1 MSTLNEVSLNHPE
14 IFVSIM
20 MPVYNAERYIAQAI
34 ESVLAQ
40 SYPHWEL
47 IIVDDGSTDRSGQI
61 ARQYND
67 KRIRVFYQE
76 NAGEAAARNH
86 ALAQMRGELVAFI
99 DADDFYLPNHLE
111 LIVRYLVDHP
121 RRDGVYTDGYHCD
134 EEGRQL
140 KSLSSRRRGPFEDW
154 IFPEVVR
161 ASDVFGPPICV
172 ALRREKIL
180 AWQLQFDPEIVIGPD
195 WDFLTRYSEYAS
207 FGYID
212 AKTCYYRIH
221 QTNITVKTD
230 LRRRAGYLARCR
242 EKAIKLPRFHEC
254 PLDVRRWVFYD
265 LLINLLPGEMDRRDR
280 ITHWPEFE
288 QLPPVEKA
296 NLLRWMATSAVIERV
311 NSPLIHEWY
320 RRARNYAPWNR
331 RVILQC
337 WLHRI
342 SPVLLRKMLLLLAR
356 KEDRGLQDPFADFKI
371 SS

>member
-1 MSTLNEVSLNHPE
+1 MNTLSKVGFNRPE
-14 IFVSIM
+14 MLVSIM

-34 ESVLAQ
+34 ESVFSQ

-67 KRIRVFYQE
+67 ARIRVFYQE

-86 ALAQMRGELVAFI
+86 ALAQMMGEIVAFI
-99 DADDFYLPNHLE
+99 DADDFFMPNHLE
-111 LIVRYLVDHP
+111 LIVRYLRDNP
-121 RRDGVYTDGYHCD
+121 QQDGVYTDGYHCD

-140 KSLSSRRRGPFEDW
+140 KSLSSRRRGPFEGW

-195 WDFLTRYSEYAS
+195 WDFLTRFSEHSS

-242 EKAIKLPRFHEC
+242 EKAIQLSRFKEC
-254 PLDVRRWVFYD
+254 PLDVRRWAFYD
-265 LLINLLPGEMDRRDR
+265 LLINLLPGETERRDR
-280 ITHWPEFE
+280 ITHWSEFE
-288 QLPPVEKA
+288 QLPSDEKA
-296 NLLRWMATSAVIERV
+296 NLMRWMATSAAIERV
-311 NSPLIHEWY
+311 NSPLVHQWY
-320 RRARNYAPWNR
+320 ERAREYAPRNG
-331 RVILQC
+331 RVVAQY

-342 SPVLLRKMLLLLAR
+342 SPAFLRWVLLFLAR
-356 KEDRGLQDPFADFKI
+356 KEGGGLQDPFADIKFP
-371 SS
+371 S